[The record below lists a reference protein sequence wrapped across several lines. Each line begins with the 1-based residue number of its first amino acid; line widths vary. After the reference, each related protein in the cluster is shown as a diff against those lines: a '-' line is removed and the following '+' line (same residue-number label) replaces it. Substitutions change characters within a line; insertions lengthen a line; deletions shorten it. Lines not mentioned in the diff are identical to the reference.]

1 MKTNWQTKKLGEIGI
16 IFNGNS
22 INELVKKGKYL
33 NLEKGYPFIATKDV
47 DFETIQLII
56 VMV

>member
-33 NLEKGYPFIATKDV
+33 NLEKY
-47 DFETIQLII
+47 
-56 VMV
+56 